1 MKRRI
6 WTREELILA
15 FNLYLKLPFGK
26 MHKGNP
32 KIIRLSEFINR
43 TPSSVA
49 MRLTNYASIDPY
61 HQARGISGLTGGAKQ
76 CQPIWDEFNSNR
88 EEFIFES
95 EQILAE
101 LENNTIEIKYSK
113 ILENIDHYVGKEKIR
128 KVKTR
133 VNQNV
138 FRQIVLN
145 SYSTKCAI
153 CGIDIPELL
162 NASHIVPWA
171 LNKDERLNPENGICL
186 SKLYDAAFDKGFIGI
201 KNDYS
206 IILSSK
212 IKKKEN
218 KSYYNKYFLFLD
230 NLKIAL
236 PERFLPKKEFLEF
249 HIDTIFQG

>member
-1 MKRRI
+1 MKKRI

-32 KIIRLSEFINR
+32 EIIQLSEFINR
-43 TPSSVA
+43 TPSAIA

-76 CQPIWDEFNSNR
+76 CQPIWDEFNSSR
-88 EEFIFES
+88 EELIFES
-95 EQILAE
+95 EQILAKV
-101 LENNTIEIKYSK
+101 ENNTIETKYSK
-113 ILENIDHYVGKEKIR
+113 ILENIDNYTGKEKIR
-128 KVKTR
+128 EVKTR
-133 VNQNV
+133 INQNV

-145 SYSTKCAI
+145 IYSTKCAI
-153 CGIDIPELL
+153 CRIDIPELL

-171 LNKDERLNPENGICL
+171 INKNERLNPENGICL
-186 SKLYDAAFDKGFIGI
+186 SKLYDAAFDKGLIGI

-212 IKKKEN
+212 IKKEKN
-218 KSYYNKYFLFLD
+218 KSYYNQNFLFLD

-236 PERFLPKKEFLEF
+236 PERFRPKKEFLEF